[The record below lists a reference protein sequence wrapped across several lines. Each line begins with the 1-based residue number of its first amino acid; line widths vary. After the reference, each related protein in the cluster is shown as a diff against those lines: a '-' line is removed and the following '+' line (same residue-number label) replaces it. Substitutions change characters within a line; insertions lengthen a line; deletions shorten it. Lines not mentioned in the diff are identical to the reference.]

1 MTEIE
6 KLALNIIKTQEF
18 VYDNKKTLDEE
29 KYWEILN
36 NLRVLLEGVFRNEI
50 EENSAKELN
59 ILFEKSIN
67 TGNILIF

>member
-36 NLRVLLEGVFRNEI
+36 NLRVLLEGVFRNEV